1 MLLSYNLSSTVNFP
15 TRVPNNYSSA
25 IDDVFIDKSKLKN
38 YKEERL
44 INGLYHYEAQLVEI
58 NDTGLQSH
66 SQQYQ
71 TLRKI
76 DKYMMAQFVTKL
88 SYEAVFDSKFN
99 CFLNTYFRIFYLNF
113 SLIGSKMVL
122 KIKPGL
128 QQEEKLHIKYKKT
141 NDLRLESH
149 YKVYCKIL
157 SIVIKKAK
165 QNNYNNQILE
175 SNNKIKNLWEIVKL
189 DSGQKNISEET

>member
-1 MLLSYNLSSTVNFP
+1 VNCTFFLNVLRSPKIEFVICGDININNLTDSHRKQNLNLMLLSYNLSSTVNFP

-128 QQEEKLHIKYKKT
+128 Q
-141 NDLRLESH
+141 
-149 YKVYCKIL
+149 
-157 SIVIKKAK
+157 
-165 QNNYNNQILE
+165 
-175 SNNKIKNLWEIVKL
+175 
-189 DSGQKNISEET
+189 